1 MNRDSR
7 FEADAPLRPWGQ
19 PPAEQ
24 SPQEPREV
32 PPNAPGRRSLFNR
45 SSLVSLLFAIAI
57 IGLYGGRAYQDLS
70 APQAWAYWKDL
81 YFSHSLTTS
90 VVTID
95 ALGPS
100 NRALAVKG
108 EIGAASASVFR
119 TELDEAKLVA
129 GDTVILSSPGGRVD
143 QALIMGEI
151 IRSRGLRT
159 LVGSV
164 SSDGRL
170 KPAYCASA
178 CVLTYAG
185 GTARALVPGSRLGV
199 HQFTAEVSKEDARNW
214 DGVAYAQKTSGMI
227 LEYMTRMGV
236 SPSILQQMSASKDIR
251 WLSEKDAA
259 DLNLVTKRLG
269 SG

>member
-1 MNRDSR
+1 MNRDSKS
-7 FEADAPLRPWGQ
+7 ETDAPLRPWGQ
-19 PPAEQ
+19 PAVDPA
-24 SPQEPREV
+24 PQVVSQARPG
-32 PPNAPGRRSLFNR
+32 AGGRRSLFNR
-45 SSLVSLLFAIAI
+45 SSLVSLLFTLAI

-70 APQAWAYWKDL
+70 TPQAWAYWKDL
-81 YFSHSLTTS
+81 YFSHSMTAS

-95 ALGPS
+95 GFGPS
-100 NRALAVKG
+100 DRALAVKG
-108 EIGAASASVFR
+108 EIGAATASVFR
-119 TELDEAKLVA
+119 AELDKAKLVA
-129 GDTVILSSPGGRVD
+129 GDTVILSSPGGRLD
-143 QALIMGEI
+143 QGLIMGEI

-164 SSDGRL
+164 NSQGQL

-185 GTARALVPGSRLGV
+185 GTVRALVPGSRLGV
-199 HQFTAEVSKEDARNW
+199 HQFTADVPKDRSPDWDA
-214 DGVAYAQKTSGMI
+214 VAYAQKTSGMI

-251 WLSEKDAA
+251 WLSEKDAL
-259 DLNLVTKRLG
+259 DLNLVTKRFG

>member
-1 MNRDSR
+1 MKHDSKP
-7 FEADAPLRPWGQ
+7 ETDAPLRPWGQ
-19 PPAEQ
+19 PPTDQA
-24 SPQEPREV
+24 PPRAHAT
-32 PPNAPGRRSLFNR
+32 PPSAPVRRSLFNR

-70 APQAWAYWKDL
+70 TPEAWAYWKDL
-81 YFSHSLTTS
+81 YFSHSLTAS
-90 VVTID
+90 AVTVD
-95 ALGPS
+95 GLGPS

-108 EIGAASASVFR
+108 EIGAATASVFR
-119 TELDEAKLVA
+119 TQLDDAKLVA

-164 SSDGRL
+164 NAEGRL

-178 CVLTYAG
+178 CVLAYAG

-199 HQFTAEVSKEDARNW
+199 HQFTAEVPKEGASDW

-227 LEYMTRMGV
+227 IEYMTRMGV
-236 SPSILQQMSASKDIR
+236 SPSILQRMSASKDIR
-251 WLSEKDAA
+251 WLSEKDAL
-259 DLNLVTKRLG
+259 DLHLVTKRFG
-269 SG
+269 AG

>member
-1 MNRDSR
+1 MKRDDES
-7 FEADAPLRPWGQ
+7 ETDAPLRPWGQ
-19 PPAEQ
+19 PVVDQ
-24 SPQEPREV
+24 PQQVRRD
-32 PPNAPGRRSLFNR
+32 APLNTSSWRGLFNR
-45 SSLVSLLFAIAI
+45 SSLVSLLFALAI

-70 APQAWAYWKDL
+70 SPQAWAYWKDL
-81 YFSHSLTTS
+81 YFSHSMTAS
-90 VVTID
+90 VVTVD
-95 ALGPS
+95 GLGPS
-100 NRALAVKG
+100 HRALAVRG
-108 EIGAASASVFR
+108 DIGAATASVFR
-119 TELDEAKLVA
+119 TQLDEAKLVA

-164 SSDGRL
+164 NSEGRL

-178 CVLTYAG
+178 CVLAYAG
-185 GTARALVPGSRLGV
+185 GTVRALVPGSRLGV
-199 HQFTAEVSKEDARNW
+199 HQFTAEVPKEGVSNW

-236 SPSILQQMSASKDIR
+236 SPAILQQMSASKDIR

-259 DLNLVTKRLG
+259 DLNLVTKRFVAG
-269 SG
+269 

>member
-1 MNRDSR
+1 MNRDNR
-7 FEADAPLRPWGQ
+7 PETDAPLRPWGQ
-19 PPAEQ
+19 PSADRP
-24 SPQEPREV
+24 PQGADEA
-32 PPNAPGRRSLFNR
+32 PNTTVRRRLFNR
-45 SSLVSLLFAIAI
+45 SSLVSILFAIAI

-70 APQAWAYWKDL
+70 TPQAWAYWKDL
-81 YFSHSLTTS
+81 YFSHSMTAS
-90 VVTID
+90 VVKVD
-95 ALGPS
+95 GLGQS
-100 NRALAVKG
+100 NRALAVRG
-108 EIGAASASVFR
+108 EIGAAAASWFR
-119 TELDEAKLVA
+119 TQLDDAKLVA
-129 GDTVILSSPGGRVD
+129 GDTVIFSSPGGRLD

-164 SSDGRL
+164 NSDGRL

-178 CVLTYAG
+178 CVLAYAG
-185 GTARALVPGSRLGV
+185 GTVRALVPGSRLGV
-199 HQFTAEVSKEDARNW
+199 HQFTAEVPKDVSPNW

-259 DLNLVTKRLG
+259 DLNLVTRRLSAG
-269 SG
+269 